1 MRTELHERDW
11 FEAEFSC
18 QCEIENVLSA
28 CVYIIPLNEPI
39 LYHRLFHNFETA
51 KIRHK
56 YIARL
61 HKNSLST
68 ISQPI
73 GSFTTTKKWNI
84 FGWNTPNRYVF
95 FPFRIRLFSL
105 WQWHITNSHYINET
119 RSVTTRWD
127 HLRNF
132 FRLFWSFSYYYFFYD
147 SICIANPR
155 FLWLVYAAEQNT
167 HAHAHRK
174 RNAISHAF

>member
-1 MRTELHERDW
+1 MNPFCITDYFIISKQQKSDTNILQDFIR
-11 FEAEFSC
+11 
-18 QCEIENVLSA
+18 ILSQ
-28 CVYIIPLNEPI
+28 
-39 LYHRLFHNFETA
+39 RLA
-51 KIRHK
+51 
-56 YIARL
+56 
-61 HKNSLST
+61 
-68 ISQPI
+68 SQ
-73 GSFTTTKKWNI
+73 SVCLQQQKWNI

-132 FRLFWSFSYYYFFYD
+132 FRLFWCFSYYYFFYD